1 MFTLM
6 SPNQSV
12 RGPRHGTMAAD
23 LCGRS
28 RTTAFLQ
35 ATTDLRPSPG
45 RRWSVLEKPRDDAGR
60 KCWPLRALLPGSGIG
75 LFQASGVCEFISL
88 LLVEFMS

>member
-1 MFTLM
+1 MERWQPTYAAEAE
-6 SPNQSV
+6 Q
-12 RGPRHGTMAAD
+12 RHSSR
-23 LCGRS
+23 LRQICGH
-28 RTTAFLQ
+28 
-35 ATTDLRPSPG
+35 SPG

-60 KCWPLRALLPGSGIG
+60 KCWPLRPLLPGSGIG